1 MKYVEQL
8 NMLEGAQATT
18 ALKEFMYRRE
28 YGEIRV
34 FEIVTL
40 LHWWKES

>member
-1 MKYVEQL
+1 
-8 NMLEGAQATT
+8 MLEGAQTTT
-18 ALKEFMYRRE
+18 ALMELMYRRKN
-28 YGEIRV
+28 GEIGV